1 MNEEIKELFK
11 KFAEDIMKIEGVKGS
26 DLKLQT
32 LNNQF
37 SLLVSLDYNNR
48 PKSNSYGITAE
59 YDKENNTLSTLFE
72 AEN

>member
-1 MNEEIKELFK
+1 MDEEIKNLFK
-11 KFAEDIMKIEGVKGS
+11 KFAEDIIKIEGVKGS

-37 SLLVSLDYNNR
+37 SLLVSLDYDNQPR
-48 PKSNSYGITAE
+48 SNSYGLTAQ
-59 YDKENNTLSTLFE
+59 YDKTTGNLYTLFE

>member
-1 MNEEIKELFK
+1 MNEEIKDLFK

-37 SLLVSLDYNNR
+37 SLLVSLDYNNQ